1 MKTRLAV
8 LVSVALVAGAIIVS
22 ADDGAPVAAPPVK
35 ATPIP
40 IQSDDMTTWPEV
52 SWEEA
57 VARLQECRVSVAGQ
71 THSGDVFLTMKDGRH
86 VRSVGPA
93 LDDLWNVLESL
104 LEGCGPSSVWTE

>member
-22 ADDGAPVAAPPVK
+22 ADDGAPVATPPAEV
-35 ATPIP
+35 TRIP

-57 VARLQECRVSVAGQ
+57 VERLQECRVSVAGQ
-71 THSGDVFLTMKDGRH
+71 THAGDVFLTMKDARH
-86 VRSVGPA
+86 VRAVEPA
-93 LDDLWNVLESL
+93 LNELWNLLGSL
-104 LEGCGPSSVWTE
+104 PEGCGPGSFWTE